1 MKLDSSV
8 LNEQWVKIISKG
20 QDFDNT
26 DRWWHFDH
34 HPGYGLRFVY
44 NWNYIHFNRRIY
56 DNEWHHV
63 SIVYQRNPLFG
74 QEKMRL
80 FFDGV
85 QVGSNNNDLP
95 EVNDN
100 DGPLTLGAS
109 NINYERGLEGS
120 LDEVI
125 IYNIP
130 IANEQVIELY
140 EIKKGAN
147 VLSNDIDIDGDV
159 LTSNLVESVSS

>member
-1 MKLDSSV
+1 
-8 LNEQWVKIISKG
+8 
-20 QDFDNT
+20 
-26 DRWWHFDH
+26 
-34 HPGYGLRFVY
+34 
-44 NWNYIHFNRRIY
+44 
-56 DNEWHHV
+56 
-63 SIVYQRNPLFG
+63 
-74 QEKMRL
+74 MRL

-85 QVGSNNNDLP
+85 QVASNNNELP

-100 DGPLTLGAS
+100 DGPFTLGAS

-140 EIKKGAN
+140 DIKKGSN
-147 VLSNDIDIDGDV
+147 VLI
-159 LTSNLVESVSS
+159 LFTSNLAPLNA